1 MGGRHQIGQLAAGAT
16 LFATLCAHSALAQT
30 IGHGS
35 LADAVAGSDL
45 PTASRSALAA
55 EPANPPVDEPVD
67 SPVESL
73 SQNRG
78 EGALSGRPQTVGDD
92 FYCQRRGLGTWFYC
106 DHPKAAEQSSASQP
120 QPSATD
126 QVEALRKQGDELRNR
141 AILKPTEANVIAYMK
156 YLREQ
161 TDMASTLADMWG
173 RVLIAHPE
181 LDYTLQRP
189 VSNLGKANWQEQRQ
203 SDIEATMR
211 ALNDRYGVFYFYD
224 TRSKASQIESPIMRS
239 LADNYG
245 LAVVAV
251 SQDGGASADFPEYVV
266 DHGERERMGLPDK
279 VTPAVALFDT
289 VTKKAILIASG
300 ITAAD
305 DIMQRIFILTK
316 TKPGE
321 DF

>member
-1 MGGRHQIGQLAAGAT
+1 MGARHQTWRLTVGAT
-16 LFATLCAHSALAQT
+16 LLAALCANPGFAQT
-30 IGHGS
+30 IVRGA
-35 LADAVAGSDL
+35 LADAVAGSDP
-45 PTASRSALAA
+45 PTASRSPFAA
-55 EPANPPVDEPVD
+55 EPASPPVDEPV
-67 SPVESL
+67 ESL
-73 SQNRG
+73 SQSRG
-78 EGALSGRPQTVGDD
+78 EGALSGRSQTLGDD

-106 DHPKAAEQSSASQP
+106 DRPKTDEHASSSQP
-120 QPSATD
+120 QLSATD

-141 AILKPTEANVIAYMK
+141 AILKPTEDNVIAYMK
-156 YLREQ
+156 YQREQ

-224 TRSKASQIESPIMRS
+224 TRSKASQIEGPIMRS
-239 LADNYG
+239 LSDNYG

-251 SQDGGASADFPEYVV
+251 SQDGGASAEFPEYVV
-266 DHGERERMGLPDK
+266 DHGERARRGLPGK

-289 VTKKAILIASG
+289 VTRKAILIASG

>member
-1 MGGRHQIGQLAAGAT
+1 MSAQAQAAAP
-16 LFATLCAHSALAQT
+16 
-30 IGHGS
+30 GS
-35 LADAVAGSDL
+35 LADAVAGPDY
-45 PTASRSALAA
+45 
-55 EPANPPVDEPVD
+55 
-67 SPVESL
+67 
-73 SQNRG
+73 RG
-78 EGALSGRPQTVGDD
+78 ESPEQIPGDLSRPAVDQQVENLGGKLSTGSAEGAASVRQQAAGDD

-106 DHPKAAEQSSASQP
+106 DHPKAESLPPASRAEV
-120 QPSATD
+120 SATD
-126 QVEALRKQGDELRNR
+126 QIEALRKRGDELRNR
-141 AILKPTEANVIAYMK
+141 AILNPTEANVIAYMK
-156 YLREQ
+156 YQREQ
-161 TDMASTLADMWG
+161 TDMASTLADKWG

-224 TRSKASQIESPIMRS
+224 TRSKASQIEGPIMRS

-251 SQDGGASADFPEYVV
+251 SQDGGASVEFPEYVV
-266 DHGERERMGLPDK
+266 DHGEREHMGLPGK

-289 VTKKAILIASG
+289 VTRKAILIASG

>member
-1 MGGRHQIGQLAAGAT
+1 MGARHQIGRLAVAAALLAT
-16 LFATLCAHSALAQT
+16 LSANPGSAQT
-30 IGHGS
+30 VAHGA
-35 LADAVAGSDL
+35 LADAVAGADR
-45 PTASRSALAA
+45 PTESRSPFPQDRAGTL
-55 EPANPPVDEPVD
+55 VDEPGD

-73 SQNRG
+73 SQNG
-78 EGALSGRPQTVGDD
+78 GKEAPSSGSQTVGDD

-106 DHPKAAEQSSASQP
+106 DYPKADEQASASQP
-120 QPSATD
+120 QQSATE
-126 QVEALRKQGDELRNR
+126 QVEALRRQGDELRNR

-156 YLREQ
+156 YQREQ

-224 TRSKASQIESPIMRS
+224 TRSKASQIEGPIMRS

-251 SQDGGASADFPEYVV
+251 SQDGGASGEFPDYVV
-266 DHGERERMGLPDK
+266 DHGERERMGLPGK

-289 VTKKAILIASG
+289 MTKKAILIASG

-316 TKPGE
+316 TRPGE

>member
-1 MGGRHQIGQLAAGAT
+1 MSAQAQTEAPGTLAGAV
-16 LFATLCAHSALAQT
+16 AALDYR
-30 IGHGS
+30 G
-35 LADAVAGSDL
+35 
-45 PTASRSALAA
+45 
-55 EPANPPVDEPVD
+55 D
-67 SPVESL
+67 SPEQTQADPSGLAMDQQVENLGGKL
-73 SQNRG
+73 SPDSVEVAPAARQ
-78 EGALSGRPQTVGDD
+78 QTVGDD

-106 DHPKAAEQSSASQP
+106 DHPKADSPPPASQAEA
-120 QPSATD
+120 SATD
-126 QVEALRKQGDELRNR
+126 QIEALRKQGDELRNR

-156 YLREQ
+156 YQRQQ

-224 TRSKASQIESPIMRS
+224 TRSKASQIEGPIMRS

-251 SQDGGASADFPEYVV
+251 SQDGGASAEFPEYVV
-266 DHGERERMGLPDK
+266 DHGERERMGLPGK

-289 VTKKAILIASG
+289 VTRKAILIASG

>member
-1 MGGRHQIGQLAAGAT
+1 MGARHQTWRLTVGAT
-16 LFATLCAHSALAQT
+16 LLAALCANPGFAQT
-30 IGHGS
+30 IVRGA
-35 LADAVAGSDL
+35 LADAVAGSDP
-45 PTASRSALAA
+45 PTASRSPFAA
-55 EPANPPVDEPVD
+55 EPASPPVDEPV
-67 SPVESL
+67 ESL
-73 SQNRG
+73 SQSRG
-78 EGALSGRPQTVGDD
+78 EGALSGRSQTLGDD

-106 DHPKAAEQSSASQP
+106 DRPKTDEHASSSQP
-120 QPSATD
+120 QLSATD

-156 YLREQ
+156 YQREQ

-224 TRSKASQIESPIMRS
+224 TRSKASQIEGPIMRS
-239 LADNYG
+239 LSDNYG
-245 LAVVAV
+245 LAVGAV
-251 SQDGGASADFPEYVV
+251 SQDGGASAEFPEYVV
-266 DHGERERMGLPDK
+266 DHGERARMGLPGK

-289 VTKKAILIASG
+289 VTRKAILIASG

>member
-1 MGGRHQIGQLAAGAT
+1 MLALLAPM
-16 LFATLCAHSALAQT
+16 SAQAQT
-30 IGHGS
+30 EAPGT
-35 LADAVAGSDL
+35 LADAVAAPDYRG
-45 PTASRSALAA
+45 
-55 EPANPPVDEPVD
+55 D
-67 SPVESL
+67 SPEQTAGDPAGPVVDQQVENLGGKL
-73 SQNRG
+73 SPDG
-78 EGALSGRPQTVGDD
+78 AEGAASPRQQIVGDD

-106 DHPKAAEQSSASQP
+106 DRPKTDVHASSSQP
-120 QPSATD
+120 QASATD
-126 QVEALRKQGDELRNR
+126 QVEALRKRGDELRNR
-141 AILKPTEANVIAYMK
+141 AILKPTEQNVIAYMK
-156 YLREQ
+156 YQREQ
-161 TDMASTLADMWG
+161 TDMASTLADTWG
-173 RVLIAHPE
+173 RLLIAHPE
-181 LDYTLQRP
+181 LDYTQQRP

-203 SDIEATMR
+203 ADIEATMH

-224 TRSKASQIESPIMRS
+224 SRSKASQIEGPIMRS
-239 LADNYG
+239 LADSYG

-251 SQDGGASADFPEYVV
+251 SQDGSPSAEFPEYVV
-266 DHGERERMGLPDK
+266 DHGERERMGLPGK